1 MSFSSVVIG
10 LFPVFDFIRA
20 KPADVLVLVGW
31 IGWLTGFDA
40 LAALSAGAFRV
51 FLLQLGELPRDALNG
66 NDILLAD
73 NIAQTV
79 KLASHQFGHLPP
91 LRKLGLQ
98 LPILLNRMRQDA
110 KRMAATRRAIVR

>member
-1 MSFSSVVIG
+1 MGACHYPMASRRTASFSSSFSCVVIV

-51 FLLQLGELPRDALNG
+51 FRLQSAFD
-66 NDILLAD
+66 
-73 NIAQTV
+73 
-79 KLASHQFGHLPP
+79 
-91 LRKLGLQ
+91 
-98 LPILLNRMRQDA
+98 
-110 KRMAATRRAIVR
+110 